1 MKKILLV
8 AMVAMA
14 FMACNS
20 NGADMPK
27 GEKKAVNA
35 ATVEG
40 VALLGEDASTVEA
53 KLVKAGYVRLDN
65 EIPWTPVG
73 APAKKMAQK
82 IKQGSSYD
90 EQMYAYNLPDNYDE
104 MTEQESIAYM
114 NKLLADGKSF
124 IMVIAWFDDDEL
136 ESLTTAVV
144 TGIREKVNLVYTDM
158 SDDMYDVLPAS
169 PKGVWEGYMG
179 QADSKEEPEVYAD
192 HSKFVSAIK
201 DAEEIMAEEMGVSM
215 TEFFTYGGMWM
226 YPNAEQRKEQ
236 KETGMNPFCMGTI
249 VITAGGLE

>member
-1 MKKILLV
+1 
-8 AMVAMA
+8 
-14 FMACNS
+14 
-20 NGADMPK
+20 
-27 GEKKAVNA
+27 
-35 ATVEG
+35 
-40 VALLGEDASTVEA
+40 
-53 KLVKAGYVRLDN
+53 
-65 EIPWTPVG
+65 
-73 APAKKMAQK
+73 
-82 IKQGSSYD
+82 
-90 EQMYAYNLPDNYDE
+90 